1 MYCGRNCP
9 SPANRQLLFFFFFF
23 AFVRFFVGFFFFF
36 FFFFLGAHLTFC
48 PFLLFVFIHFFH
60 FHCSF
65 FFIILDPLACA
76 LFKNK
81 KEKKK
86 NEVSIHNFLT
96 KKKSVTFCFC
106 FI

>member
-9 SPANRQLLFFFFFF
+9 SPANRQLLFFFFFLF
-23 AFVRFFVGFFFFF
+23 LSVSLLA
-36 FFFFLGAHLTFC
+36 FFFLGAHLTFC

-96 KKKSVTFCFC
+96 KKSYFLFLFYLIGT
-106 FI
+106 